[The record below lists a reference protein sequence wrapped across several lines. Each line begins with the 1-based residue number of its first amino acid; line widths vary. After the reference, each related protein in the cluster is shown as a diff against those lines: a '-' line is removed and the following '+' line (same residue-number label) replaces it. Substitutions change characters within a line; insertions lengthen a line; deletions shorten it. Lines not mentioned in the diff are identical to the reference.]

1 MKTLEARVD
10 EKWILN
16 PETGCHEWTANKNN
30 RGYGIIW
37 FNGKMRLAHRVRYFL
52 QYGEIPDNVV
62 IRHKCDN
69 PSCCNPNH
77 LEQGTHKDNM
87 EDMVSR
93 KRQASGSNNGRT
105 KITPEIV
112 LKIRESSK
120 TQDELAKEFG
130 ISQSQVGR
138 IKRGIHWK

>member
-1 MKTLEARVD
+1 
-10 EKWILN
+10 
-16 PETGCHEWTANKNN
+16 
-30 RGYGIIW
+30 
-37 FNGKMRLAHRVRYFL
+37 
-52 QYGEIPDNVV
+52 
-62 IRHKCDN
+62 
-69 PSCCNPNH
+69 
-77 LEQGTHKDNM
+77 M

-138 IKRGIHWK
+138 IKTWCSLEIARGKNERS